1 MKLLLEEKAGW
12 EVLGAM
18 LGMDK
23 SVMDGIKLSR
33 QSPSFEVYF
42 HTILSIRM
50 SRSDEPLTWEE
61 VCDALES
68 CGYKALSEK
77 LGDKHSGQGT
87 SDIKI

>member
-33 QSPSFEVYF
+33 QPPTVEAYF
-42 HTILSIRM
+42 LKILSMRM
-50 SRSDEPLTWEE
+50 NRSDEPLTWEE

>member
-33 QSPSFEVYF
+33 QPPTVEAYF
-42 HTILSIRM
+42 LKILSMRM
-50 SRSDEPLTWEE
+50 NRSDEPLTWEE

-68 CGYKALSEK
+68 CGYKALSER
-77 LGDKHSGQGT
+77 LGSEHSGPGT
-87 SDIKI
+87 SDIKM